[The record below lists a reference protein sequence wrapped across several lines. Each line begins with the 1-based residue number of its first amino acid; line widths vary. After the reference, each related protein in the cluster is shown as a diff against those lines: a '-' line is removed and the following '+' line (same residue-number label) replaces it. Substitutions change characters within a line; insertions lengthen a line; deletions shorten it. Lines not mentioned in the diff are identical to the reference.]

1 MSFWKSLRK
10 ATAALRPAPVTDD
23 AVRARVRTKL
33 EQLTARS
40 PSISVMVEHGCV
52 ELRGPIETRERGR
65 VVRAVAKLKGVDA
78 VVDLMTEPE
87 AGAGLIS
94 SRA

>member
-1 MSFWKSLRK
+1 MSFWKSLRSV
-10 ATAALRPAPVTDD
+10 TAALRPAPVTDE
-23 AVRARVRTKL
+23 AIRERVRAKL
-33 EQLTARS
+33 GRLAAHSRS
-40 PSISVMVEHGCV
+40 ITVMVEHGCV
-52 ELRGPIETRERGR
+52 ELRGPIETRERAR

-94 SRA
+94 SRT

>member
-10 ATAALRPAPVTDD
+10 ATAALRPAPVTDE
-23 AVRARVRTKL
+23 AIRERVRTKL
-33 EQLTARS
+33 DRMASRA
-40 PSISVMVEHGCV
+40 PSITVMVEHGCV
-52 ELRGPIETRERGR
+52 ELRGPIETRERAR
-65 VVRAVAKLKGVDA
+65 VVRAIAKLKGVDA